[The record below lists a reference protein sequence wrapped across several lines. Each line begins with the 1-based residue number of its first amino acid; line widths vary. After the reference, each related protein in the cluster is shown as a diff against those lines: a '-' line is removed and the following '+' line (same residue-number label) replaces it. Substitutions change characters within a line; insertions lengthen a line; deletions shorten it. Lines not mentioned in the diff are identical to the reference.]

1 MMIRCMIICSCNIV
15 LDYIGSSSK
24 AIITHCLQNTSSFQ
38 MVILTIQMWMIFFYV
53 SCYPPLTKC
62 PKLPIAICMQ
72 WNYFGSGHGKG
83 KWDGPKAHIKQA
95 LKVEYV
101 KP

>member
-1 MMIRCMIICSCNIV
+1 
-15 LDYIGSSSK
+15 
-24 AIITHCLQNTSSFQ
+24 
-38 MVILTIQMWMIFFYV
+38 
-53 SCYPPLTKC
+53 
-62 PKLPIAICMQ
+62 MQ